1 VSAMERSRDL
11 KGGGE
16 DNEKKRNRE
25 EHKARSRQWNTVG
38 SDDDENDQD
47 DRKHRRHDSH
57 SGRRDSGS
65 VKSASYL

>member
-1 VSAMERSRDL
+1 MDRGRDL

-38 SDDDENDQD
+38 SDDDENDHD

-65 VKSASYL
+65 VKSVYFL

>member
-1 VSAMERSRDL
+1 MKAMGRSRDS

-38 SDDDENDQD
+38 SDDDENDQNVG
-47 DRKHRRHDSH
+47 KHRRYGYGSH
-57 SGRRDSGS
+57 SGSRDSGS
-65 VKSASYL
+65 VESVC